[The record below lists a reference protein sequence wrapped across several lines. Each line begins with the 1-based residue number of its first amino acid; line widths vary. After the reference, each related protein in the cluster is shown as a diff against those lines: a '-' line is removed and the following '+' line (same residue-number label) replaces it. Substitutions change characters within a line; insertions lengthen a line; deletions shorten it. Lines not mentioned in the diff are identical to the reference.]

1 MESYDLSVIIPT
13 ASSGGLL
20 PMALA
25 HLEVQT
31 YPAACFEV
39 LVTDYGNPGEVA
51 SLIKHYISGAP
62 IRVRYLRA
70 PGRNYAEAANSA
82 IEQAEGHW
90 LLFLDEELLAGP
102 RLVEEHITAQQLHG
116 GEAAITGTVDI
127 HPQVAPYTL
136 TKWGVWRE
144 GAPPREEEP
153 LPSLPESP
161 PVHYLDWRTENLSLP
176 RRWLDEVGGF
186 SESDYV
192 LARVADLSLAARL
205 HDAGLAGFAAPQ
217 AVAYAWRATDLERE
231 RRRIYARGYG
241 LYLLDQQ
248 RSAEQ
253 LSSRLLPSNWW
264 WRSKALRP
272 FMGLF
277 GWLCVTVSPNTRLFA
292 LLSRH
297 VLQYELSRG
306 FCDSAAGR
314 PPRYAMGSRLC

>member
-39 LVTDYGNPGEVA
+39 LVVDYGNPEEVA
-51 SLIKHYISGAP
+51 SLIRRYISGAP
-62 IRVRYLRA
+62 IRVRHLRM
-70 PGRNYAEAANSA
+70 PGRNFAEAANSA

-102 RLVEEHITAQQLHG
+102 RLVEEHIAAQKLHG
-116 GEAAITGTVDI
+116 GEAAVTGTVDI

-144 GAPPREEEP
+144 GIPAHEQER
-153 LPSLPESP
+153 LSASSESP

-176 RRWLDEVGGF
+176 RECLERVGGF
-186 SESDYV
+186 SGSSSI
-192 LARVADLSLAARL
+192 LAGVADLSLAARL

-231 RRRIYARGYG
+231 RQRIYVRGYG

-253 LSSRLLPSNWW
+253 LSSRLLPHNWW
-264 WRSKALRP
+264 WRCKTLGPLMALCR
-272 FMGLF
+272 
-277 GWLCVTVSPNTRLFA
+277 WLCTTVSPNTRLFA
-292 LLSRH
+292 VLSRH
-297 VLQYELSRG
+297 VLQYELARG
-306 FCDSAAGR
+306 FCDCAAGR
-314 PPRYAMGSRLC
+314 PPRRAM